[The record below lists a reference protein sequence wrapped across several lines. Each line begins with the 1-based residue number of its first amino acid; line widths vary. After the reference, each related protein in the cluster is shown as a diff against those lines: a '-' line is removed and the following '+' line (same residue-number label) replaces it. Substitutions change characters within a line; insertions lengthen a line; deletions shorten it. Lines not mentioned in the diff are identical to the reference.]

1 MDAGGAE
8 PAPAGAAHHRPVSG
22 GVRLRRSV
30 LFMPASN
37 ARALDKARTL
47 PADALIFDLEDAVSP
62 DAKPEARRMAVAA
75 AHAGG
80 YAPREVVI
88 RVNALDTPWGRDDLA
103 AAADSSADAILL
115 PKVESAAAVRE
126 ALSALDAAGAPAGLA
141 LWCMLETPRGVL
153 RAEAIAAGPRVAALV
168 MGTSDLTKD
177 LRARHTLD
185 RLPLVTSLGLCVLA
199 ARAHGRAALDGVHLD
214 LDDEAGF
221 LAACRQAA
229 AMGFDGKTLI
239 HPRTIAGA
247 NEAFA
252 PGPDEVARARR
263 IIDAHAD
270 AVARGRGVVVVDG
283 RLVENL
289 HVEEARRVVALAAA
303 IAARAAGGGGDRGRR
318 APDA

>member
-1 MDAGGAE
+1 M
-8 PAPAGAAHHRPVSG
+8 SG
-22 GVRLRRSV
+22 DVRLRRSV

-37 ARALDKARTL
+37 ARALARARTL
-47 PADALIFDLEDAVSP
+47 PADALVFDLEDAVAP

-75 AHAGG
+75 ASAGG

-88 RVNALDTPWGRDDLA
+88 RVNGLDTPWGRDDLA
-103 AAADSSADAILL
+103 AVAGSGAGAILL
-115 PKVESAAAVRE
+115 PKVESATTVHD
-126 ALSALDAAGAPAGLA
+126 ALGVLKETGAPAGLA
-141 LWCMLETPRGVL
+141 LWAMLETPRGIL
-153 RAEAIAAGPRVAALV
+153 RAEAIATAPRVAALV

-177 LRARHTLD
+177 LRARHTPD

-199 ARAHGRAALDGVHLD
+199 ARAHGLAALDGVHLD

-239 HPRTIAGA
+239 HPKTIATA

-252 PGPDEVARARR
+252 PAPDEVARARR

-270 AVARGRGVVVVDG
+270 AVARGQGVVVVDG

-289 HVEEARRVVALAAA
+289 HVQEARRVVALATA
-303 IAARAAGGGGDRGRR
+303 IAARAA
-318 APDA
+318 AE